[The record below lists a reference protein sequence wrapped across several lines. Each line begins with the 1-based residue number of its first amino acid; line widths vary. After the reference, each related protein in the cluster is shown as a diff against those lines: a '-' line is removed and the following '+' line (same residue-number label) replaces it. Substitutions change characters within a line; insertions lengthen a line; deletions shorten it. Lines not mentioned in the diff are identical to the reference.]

1 MKYGLYKTAAAAALA
16 SAAAYFGMLTAPL
29 CILLLVMLVDYITGL
44 TKAYLA
50 ADLSSRTGIRGILKK
65 LSYMA
70 MVVVGAVIDYLLE
83 TALQAAGMDLQM
95 RMFFGLL
102 VAVWLIINEL
112 ISILENLAVI
122 GVPGFPA
129 LTHLLSR
136 LRNAVSTAVEKTD
149 DKNES

>member
-1 MKYGLYKTAAAAALA
+1 MKYMLCKTAAAAALA
-16 SAAAYFGMLTAPL
+16 SVAAYFGILAAPV

-50 ADLSSRTGIRGILKK
+50 ADLSSRTGIHGILKK

-83 TALQAAGMDLQM
+83 TALQTAGVDLQLK
-95 RMFFGLL
+95 MFFGMM
-102 VAVWLIINEL
+102 VSVWL
-112 ISILENLAVI
+112 ISILENLTAI

-129 LTHLLSR
+129 LTRLLSR
-136 LRNAVSTAVEKTD
+136 LRQAVSTAVD
-149 DKNES
+149 ESDNKKEA

>member
-1 MKYGLYKTAAAAALA
+1 MKYMLCKTAAAAALA
-16 SAAAYFGMLTAPL
+16 SVAAYFGILAAPV

-50 ADLSSRTGIRGILKK
+50 ADLSSRTGIHGILKK

-83 TALQAAGMDLQM
+83 TALQTAGVDLQLK
-95 RMFFGLL
+95 MFFGLL

-112 ISILENLAVI
+112 ISILENLTAI

-129 LTHLLSR
+129 LTRLLSR
-136 LRNAVSTAVEKTD
+136 LRQAVSTAVD
-149 DKNES
+149 ESDNKKEA

>member
-1 MKYGLYKTAAAAALA
+1 MKSVVYKTAATAALA
-16 SAAAYFGMLTAPL
+16 CAAAYFGMLAVPL

-44 TKAYLA
+44 TKAYIA
-50 ADLSSRTGIRGILKK
+50 ADLSSRTGIHGILKK

-83 TALQAAGMDLQM
+83 TALRAAGMDLQLK
-95 RMFFGLL
+95 MFFGMM

-129 LTHLLSR
+129 LTRLLSR
-136 LRNAVSTAVEKTD
+136 LRQAVSNAVEDPKPPKTP
-149 DKNES
+149 